1 MKGGEDL
8 DQKGLLDINEKI
20 LSHTFT
26 CNAVGVKSPGKGQ
39 ASPKDEEIKKLVE
52 DHL

>member
-1 MKGGEDL
+1 LKGAADL
-8 DQKGLLDINEKI
+8 DEQGLLEINEKI

-26 CNAVGVKSPGKGQ
+26 CNSVDVKSPGKGQ
-39 ASPKDEEIKKLVE
+39 ASPNDEEIKKLVQ

>member
-8 DQKGLLDINEKI
+8 YQKGLLDINEKI